1 MCLLAICIPSLE
13 TYLFRSSTHFLK
25 IFICPFIWLGWVSV
39 AARGISLSHAGSA
52 NVMHGLS
59 SCGTRAPGHL
69 GSRAH
74 RLQGTRAPGHSGSRA
89 LGLSTCSMACAIL
102 VPWSGIQSVSP
113 ELPGGFLTTRPPG
126 KPLLSAFDWVVWN
139 FFILSYM
146 SCLYILEINPLSVSS
161 FTNVSAQSL
170 GCLYTLFMVS
180 FAVQKLSKFN

>member
-1 MCLLAICIPSLE
+1 MLSIFHVPVGHLYAFFGDISIQVFYP
-13 TYLFRSSTHFLK
+13 FFK
-25 IFICPFIWLGWVSV
+25 IFICSFIWLGWVSV

-59 SCGTRAPGHL
+59 SCGTW
-69 GSRAH
+69 
-74 RLQGTRAPGHSGSRA
+74 APGHSGSRA

-113 ELPGGFLTTRPPG
+113 ELPGGFLTPGPPG